1 MGIHQLFSL
10 LRGGM
15 NPQSLAL
22 NLLQQQASTNPM
34 AQNLLNLTQSGDT
47 AQIEQIARNVM
58 QSRGLDYDT
67 EFNSFKQLLGIK

>member
-1 MGIHQLFSL
+1 MGINQLFSL